1 MQQVRKQSPVILL
14 VGLLVCSVLSLP
26 GVHADG
32 PTDVQF
38 VGLNALTYSGADETG
53 LLTTNSTV
61 RQGDYLTLEIPVENT
76 GGDLQVASIVLEV
89 SQADWNE
96 TVYFDE
102 ISIQS
107 LTTNV
112 LTYLSSNPVMEGSL
126 DVELSINETS
136 ETLTDSVHIGPPP
149 LPSVVVN
156 LELISTAFGSGDLIQ
171 FNATSSN
178 ILGERAFNGFLACIF
193 LEEEVYNQSLNVGVG
208 ESVVDTFSLYARPGI
223 VECHLGGDRNQSNQT
238 VTMHSLEGLSSAVFD
253 EAGSSG
259 FSFIGGPWHVGDDLS
274 TSFIVRNQG
283 DAAGTARLNVLH
295 DGIEYVS
302 ESLSL
307 DSGSAGEL
315 QLVFEDL
322 SVGVHN
328 FSWMITSTD
337 GIVSSGLEGTATL
350 VVQSPQAMFVEVDA
364 EVSAS
369 GVQLNWNAS
378 ITNGVDREIKLRYGY
393 RVQGTDVYV
402 NEQIFTLG
410 SGTQTGQTTLGEI
423 QGDTV
428 VVRMEPVGWI
438 ASTNSYIATASLD
451 VSLASYSVDID
462 PITLPREP
470 VEGEDVTVTIM
481 LQNSGQDVGPVGTL
495 YLTDSDGLLFGQ
507 LTTEALQ
514 PSSSRNLD
522 FTFVVPNGNEILLN
536 AEWRYGTTSVEDEQS
551 ILVSPRVVDEAS
563 AEIPFVAI
571 GGGIAAACC
580 VILVL
585 HLRRGAGGQSESTPS
600 GKEKKH
606 QQKQEEKKVEP
617 VEKSCP
623 ACERILRIPGDYS
636 GTVRCP
642 DCSEKFLVESE
653 EVPDLDDELEEIADV
668 EPEGPPVETKV
679 EIGCPQC
686 NSKLRVPSSYTG
698 SVRCPSCSEVFS
710 AN

>member
-1 MQQVRKQSPVILL
+1 
-14 VGLLVCSVLSLP
+14 
-26 GVHADG
+26 
-32 PTDVQF
+32 
-38 VGLNALTYSGADETG
+38 
-53 LLTTNSTV
+53 
-61 RQGDYLTLEIPVENT
+61 
-76 GGDLQVASIVLEV
+76 
-89 SQADWNE
+89 
-96 TVYFDE
+96 
-102 ISIQS
+102 
-107 LTTNV
+107 
-112 LTYLSSNPVMEGSL
+112 
-126 DVELSINETS
+126 
-136 ETLTDSVHIGPPP
+136 
-149 LPSVVVN
+149 
-156 LELISTAFGSGDLIQ
+156 
-171 FNATSSN
+171 
-178 ILGERAFNGFLACIF
+178 
-193 LEEEVYNQSLNVGVG
+193 
-208 ESVVDTFSLYARPGI
+208 
-223 VECHLGGDRNQSNQT
+223 
-238 VTMHSLEGLSSAVFD
+238 
-253 EAGSSG
+253 
-259 FSFIGGPWHVGDDLS
+259 
-274 TSFIVRNQG
+274 
-283 DAAGTARLNVLH
+283 
-295 DGIEYVS
+295 
-302 ESLSL
+302 
-307 DSGSAGEL
+307 
-315 QLVFEDL
+315 
-322 SVGVHN
+322 
-328 FSWMITSTD
+328 
-337 GIVSSGLEGTATL
+337 
-350 VVQSPQAMFVEVDA
+350 MFVEVDA

-428 VVRMEPVGWI
+428 VVRMEPVGWV
-438 ASTNSYIATASLD
+438 ASTNSFIATASLD

-623 ACERILRIPGDYS
+623 ACERTLRIPGDYS

-668 EPEGPPVETKV
+668 EPEDPPVETKV